1 MANQIDAV
9 ENNKL
14 NILLAEDEPSN
25 QLLMERYL
33 DKAGHSVTVVC
44 NGQEALDLLDKHSYH
59 LCIFDMQMPEMT
71 GLEAIALYKKK
82 NPNSKLPF
90 IMLTANTE
98 KDAINKCKQVGVDIH
113 LAKPISLATLVEA
126 INSVFG
132 KYTETTTSSSQI
144 IDVTGLDFFDDPVSF
159 NKFIELF
166 EDSADKLIKDLKNAL
181 DDNYETF
188 KNVVH
193 SIKGL
198 SGNIAAHTLREMT
211 IQAEKLNKGDYQKNS
226 GEHYNK
232 IANELF
238 IVTAELVKLYKK

>member
-1 MANQIDAV
+1 MDAV
-9 ENNKL
+9 KNNKL

-25 QLLMERYL
+25 QLLIERYL
-33 DKAGHSVTVVC
+33 EKAGHTVTVVG
-44 NGQEALDLLDKHSYH
+44 NGQEALNLLDNHSYH

-82 NPNSKLPF
+82 KPNSKLPF
-90 IMLTANTE
+90 IILTANTE
-98 KDAINKCKQVGVDIH
+98 KSTIDKCKQVGVDMY
-113 LAKPISLATLVEA
+113 LAKPIVSATLVEA

-132 KYTETTTSSSQI
+132 KHIETTTLSSQI
-144 IDVTGLDFFDDPVSF
+144 IDVTGLDYFDDPVSF

-211 IQAEKLNKGDYQKNS
+211 IQAENLNNDDYQKNS

-238 IVTAELVKLYKK
+238 SVKAELVKLYK